1 MKRETKDFILSHI
14 PLFLF
19 IFVPILIVIDGFN
32 SRIRVISG
40 LLFFSLFILQGLVYI
55 FNRKVFLKSSYLVLW
70 EKIVIGLMYIGVGLY
85 WIIKY
90 FNTIQLMVI
99 TLLQGS

>member
-1 MKRETKDFILSHI
+1 MEKETKDLILSHI
-14 PLFLF
+14 PLYLTLIAILVGCINRDQSIRSVIGRFMVGFL
-19 IFVPILIVIDGFN
+19 IIV
-32 SRIRVISG
+32 
-40 LLFFSLFILQGLVYI
+40 QGLVYI
-55 FNRKVFLKSSYLVLW
+55 FKRKVFLKSSYLVLW

>member
-1 MKRETKDFILSHI
+1 MKRETKDFMLSHI

-19 IFVPILIVIDGFN
+19 IFIPILIVIDGFN

-55 FNRKVFLKSSYLVLW
+55 FKRKVFLKSSYLVLW
-70 EKIVIGLMYIGVGLY
+70 EKLLVGLMYLGVGVYGLL
-85 WIIKY
+85 K
-90 FNTIQLMVI
+90 FFHVI
-99 TLLQGS
+99 